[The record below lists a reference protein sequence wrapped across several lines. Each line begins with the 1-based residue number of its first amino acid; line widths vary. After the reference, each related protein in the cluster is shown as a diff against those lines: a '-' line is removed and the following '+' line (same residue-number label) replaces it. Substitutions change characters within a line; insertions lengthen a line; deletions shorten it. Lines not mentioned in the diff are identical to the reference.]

1 MRDARLVRA
10 QRLSGRV
17 TELGSAE
24 SRSAVLGLKGGGP
37 DLQGDGVIAERAGRI
52 DPAPRAGVLGVEAV
66 GDALGEGSDRICPA
80 PTERVFP
87 SVNNLATSSAG
98 IATRLIKW
106 PRATATPWLEMVP
119 AVRRS
124 RRRSAC
130 CNVAWMRAA
139 NPA

>member
-17 TELGSAE
+17 TELGRAE

-66 GDALGEGSDRICPA
+66 GDALGEGSDRDLPGADGESVPVGEQSGHI
-80 PTERVFP
+80 P
-87 SVNNLATSSAG
+87 S
-98 IATRLIKW
+98 RDCRD
-106 PRATATPWLEMVP
+106 P
-119 AVRRS
+119 S
-124 RRRSAC
+124 RNSIHRG
-130 CNVAWMRAA
+130 
-139 NPA
+139 PDD